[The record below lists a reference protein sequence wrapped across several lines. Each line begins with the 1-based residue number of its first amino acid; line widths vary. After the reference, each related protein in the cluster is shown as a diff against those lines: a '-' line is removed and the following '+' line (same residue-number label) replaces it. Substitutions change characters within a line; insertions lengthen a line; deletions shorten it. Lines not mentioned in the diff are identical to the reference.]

1 MSLLTLH
8 LLGSPV
14 LRQRGDEIGE
24 IDTEVRDLI
33 ANMFETM
40 DAAKGVGLAANQ
52 VGVARRVAVIDADG
66 HRIALINPRIV
77 SAEGRATAEEGCLSI
92 PEVFADVSRPEQ
104 IVVEALDAEGKP
116 FRLEVG
122 GLAARA
128 IQHEVDHLDG
138 ILFLDHLGP
147 VKRKMLLAR
156 WKKEH
161 RNDSSYL
168 KEVSPANAASD

>member
-1 MSLLTLH
+1 MVT
-8 LLGSPV
+8 
-14 LRQRGDEIGE
+14 
-24 IDTEVRDLI
+24 
-33 ANMFETM
+33 
-40 DAAKGVGLAANQ
+40 VGLAANQ

-92 PEVFADVSRPEQ
+92 PDVFADVGRPEQ
-104 IVVEALDAEGKP
+104 IVVEALDADGKP
-116 FRLEVG
+116 FRLQVG
-122 GLAARA
+122 ALAARA

>member
-14 LRQRGDEIGE
+14 LRQRSAEIGD
-24 IDTEVRDLI
+24 IDAEVRALI
-33 ANMFETM
+33 ADMFETM

-52 VGVARRVAVIDADG
+52 VGIARRVAVIDADG
-66 HRIALINPRIV
+66 HRIALINPRIL

-92 PEVFADVSRPEQ
+92 PDVFADVSRPEQ
-104 IVVEALDAEGKP
+104 IVVEALDADGKP

-122 GLAARA
+122 ALAARA